1 MPRYVLKKLLLAIPT
16 LLILAVA
23 IFALMRA
30 IPGDPAMMMVGDMA
44 DPAMLEQARR
54 EMGLDEPLP
63 AQFLIWFGDVLHGD
77 FGTSRLTGQDVL
89 ASMLSRFAVT
99 AQVVLAAVV
108 LAMAVAVPAGLYA
121 AWRQNRPGDFA
132 VVLVANVF
140 LSVPSFWMGMLLI
153 LLFGVTLQ
161 WLPTIGYVATGAN
174 AFAAAKYLAMPVLS
188 LVFIEVATITRM
200 MRASTIEVLR
210 QEYVTH
216 ARAKGLAER
225 TVLFRHVL
233 KNALA
238 PTATLI
244 GLILGSLLGGA
255 AVVETVFSL
264 PGLGRFL
271 VDAIYARDYAV
282 VQGVLILVSAIYLAV
297 NLLVDLVYPL
307 LDPRVRL

>member
-1 MPRYVLKKLLLAIPT
+1 MTGPT
-16 LLILAVA
+16 LLVLAVV

-30 IPGDPAMMMVGDMA
+30 IPGDPAILMVGDA
-44 DPAMLEQARR
+44 EDPSILEEVRR
-54 EMGLDEPLP
+54 EMGLDQPY
-63 AQFLIWFGDVLHGD
+63 AVQFLIWLKSVGQGD
-77 FGTSRLTGQDVL
+77 FGVSLMTGQDVL
-89 ASMLSRFAVT
+89 DAMRSRLAVT
-99 AQVVLAAVV
+99 AQVVLIAVL

-121 AWRQNRPGDFA
+121 AWKQNRRGDFA
-132 VVLVANVF
+132 VVLLLNVF

-153 LLFGVTLQ
+153 LLFGVYLQ
-161 WLPTIGYVATGAN
+161 WLPTLGYVSVGTNALAGAR
-174 AFAAAKYLAMPVLS
+174 YLVMPVLS

-216 ARAKGLAER
+216 ARAKGLSESV
-225 TVLFRHVL
+225 VLYRHVL
-233 KNALA
+233 KNAFA
-238 PTATLI
+238 PTMTLV
-244 GLILGSLLGGA
+244 GLMLGSLLGGA

-282 VQGVLILVSAIYLAV
+282 VQGVLILVALIYLAV
-297 NLLVDLVYPL
+297 NLLVDLLYPL

>member
-1 MPRYVLKKLLLAIPT
+1 MLRYVVKKLLLAIPT
-16 LLILAVA
+16 LLILAVT

-44 DPAMLEQARR
+44 DPAMVEQARR
-54 EMGLDEPLP
+54 EMGLDKPLP
-63 AQFLIWFGDVLHGD
+63 AQFFIWLGDVLHGD

-89 ASMLSRFAVT
+89 ESMLARFSVT
-99 AQVVLAAVV
+99 AQVVLVAVV
-108 LAMAVAVPAGLYA
+108 LAIAVAVPAGLYA

-161 WLPTIGYVATGAN
+161 WLPTIGYVSTGAN
-174 AFAAAKYLAMPVLS
+174 ALAAAKYLAMPVLS

-216 ARAKGLAER
+216 ARAKGLGEGA
-225 TVLFRHVL
+225 VLCRHVL
-233 KNALA
+233 KNAVA

-282 VQGVLILVSAIYLAV
+282 VQGVLILVSAIYLVV